1 VLHIAKSTILTSN
14 RAIEP
19 RNKNDL
25 ILSAFAEHAVY
36 RTRKYPWSEI
46 MGIIQGSRGQE
57 SEDSEHKPSLIP
69 QIMKA
74 LQMQAYLE
82 ICDLRTP
89 YAMPKR
95 YEQFMSVNR
104 GTIVSGASERS
115 FGIV

>member
-1 VLHIAKSTILTSN
+1 
-14 RAIEP
+14 
-19 RNKNDL
+19 
-25 ILSAFAEHAVY
+25 
-36 RTRKYPWSEI
+36 

-57 SEDSEHKPSLIP
+57 SEDSEYKPSLIP

-104 GTIVSGASERS
+104 GTIISGASERS
-115 FGIV
+115 FGSV